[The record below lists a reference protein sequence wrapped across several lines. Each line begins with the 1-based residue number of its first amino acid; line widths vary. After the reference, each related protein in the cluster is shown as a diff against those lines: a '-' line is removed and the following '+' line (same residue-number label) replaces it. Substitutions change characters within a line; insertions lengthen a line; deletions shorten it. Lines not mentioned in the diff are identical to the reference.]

1 MDERSSPHWWYA
13 ESAGGLRWAP
23 DWGILSPVE
32 KVKEG
37 KNMAVLPEKVSKA
50 WDDREAAVVLTTVNS
65 QGVPNAIYA
74 TCVSKFNEETL
85 VVADNYFHKTRENI
99 LSGSRGS
106 ILFLTKG
113 GEAYQIKGTLT
124 YCREGAIFDDMKRW
138 NPTKHPGH
146 AAAALSVEEVY
157 AGSERLL

>member
-1 MDERSSPHWWYA
+1 
-13 ESAGGLRWAP
+13 
-23 DWGILSPVE
+23 
-32 KVKEG
+32 
-37 KNMAVLPEKVSKA
+37 MAVLPEKVSKA

-124 YCREGAIFDDMKRW
+124 SCREGAIFDDMKRW

-157 AGSERLL
+157 AGGERLL

>member
-1 MDERSSPHWWYA
+1 
-13 ESAGGLRWAP
+13 
-23 DWGILSPVE
+23 
-32 KVKEG
+32 
-37 KNMAVLPEKVSKA
+37 MAVLPEKVSKA

-99 LSGSRGS
+99 LSGSRGA

-157 AGSERLL
+157 AGGERLL